1 MRCQEGR
8 PGVAKVFI
16 AQSQEFRLVLDT
28 RPAVHKSHLELVL
41 QAAAS
46 HKKKLLSGELGL
58 CFRKITGSLGGGRSD
73 SVESRDRT

>member
-8 PGVAKVFI
+8 PGLTEVFTV
-16 AQSQEFRLVLDT
+16 QSWELRLVLDT

-46 HKKKLLSGELGL
+46 RKKKL
-58 CFRKITGSLGGGRSD
+58 
-73 SVESRDRT
+73 